1 MNLKEYY
8 KQLLSE
14 ELKKVTPEEAA
25 RIRAEKQGK
34 PFEAPIRASGAGG
47 RVWVTSKE
55 YQDQKQKSS
64 REQNIRRSKA
74 AAAALIKQKE
84 QGKVEHPGIAD
95 LKQIWGELG
104 SPRVSGA
111 PIIGGRGGRKNT
123 GISLKDESS
132 EGWVDQPRQEYGN
145 IHWGGMGQAIREMHA
160 RGEIPEHKLAAAR
173 RGIMQNHLLYYTG
186 FAEDD
191 HKKYYIKSRYDGRNF
206 GENKS
211 ASDLGISVTSNN
223 RVNRNEYEPLIS
235 GYDPLHKDFEQNA
248 SNIRRIVRQ
257 NMKEVQTREQFN

>member
-14 ELKKVTPEEAA
+14 ELKKVTPQEAA
-25 RIRAEKQGK
+25 RIRAEKQGV
-34 PFEAPIRASGAGG
+34 PFEAPHDLRASGAGG
-47 RVWVTSKE
+47 RVWVTSTE
-55 YQDQKQKSS
+55 YRNQRGKSS
-64 REQNIRRSKA
+64 QEQNIRRSKA
-74 AAAALIKQKE
+74 AASALIKQKE

-95 LKQIWGELG
+95 LKQIWVELG
-104 SPRVSGA
+104 RPRVSGA
-111 PIIGGRGGRKNT
+111 PIIGGRGRKNI

-186 FAEDD
+186 FAPDD
-191 HKKYYIKSRYDGRNF
+191 HEKYYIKSKYDGRNF

-223 RVNRNEYEPLIS
+223 RVNRNEYEPLIA

-257 NMKEVQTREQFN
+257 NMKEVQTP

>member
-25 RIRAEKQGK
+25 RIRAEYQGK

-55 YQDQKQKSS
+55 YQAERGKSS
-64 REQNIRRSKA
+64 REQSIRRSKA
-74 AAAALIKQKE
+74 AAAALIKEKE
-84 QGKVEHPGIAD
+84 KGKVEHPGIAD
-95 LKQIWGELG
+95 LKQIWSELG
-104 SPRVSGA
+104 SPKVSGA
-111 PIIGGRGGRKNT
+111 PIIGGRSRKNT

-145 IHWGGMGQAIREMHA
+145 IHWGGMGQAMREMHA

-235 GYDPLHKDFEQNA
+235 RYDPLHKDFEQNA

-257 NMKEVQTREQFN
+257 NMKEVQRVNNNA